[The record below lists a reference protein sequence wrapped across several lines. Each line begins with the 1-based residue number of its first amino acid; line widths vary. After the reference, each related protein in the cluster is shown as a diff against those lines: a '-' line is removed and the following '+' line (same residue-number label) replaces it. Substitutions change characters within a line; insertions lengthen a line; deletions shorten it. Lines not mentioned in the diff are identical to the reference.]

1 MNILNS
7 NKQVWIK
14 RFNSDGSLKPI
25 SNWILIEVP
34 KNITSIVSETAQDW
48 DFTNYQMT
56 TFAYDF
62 YQWQLTSD
70 ITSAIEW
77 IEDQRGDGWFY
88 FEDGH
93 FPNINEF
100 VLVSDGSKYSIQSFS
115 NEKLNLKQQPYK
127 CWFPI
132 VGPKF

>member
-56 TFAYDF
+56 TFDYDF
-62 YQWQLTSD
+62 T
-70 ITSAIEW
+70 
-77 IEDQRGDGWFY
+77 
-88 FEDGH
+88 
-93 FPNINEF
+93 N
-100 VLVSDGSKYSIQSFS
+100 GS
-115 NEKLNLKQQPYK
+115 
-127 CWFPI
+127 
-132 VGPKF
+132 